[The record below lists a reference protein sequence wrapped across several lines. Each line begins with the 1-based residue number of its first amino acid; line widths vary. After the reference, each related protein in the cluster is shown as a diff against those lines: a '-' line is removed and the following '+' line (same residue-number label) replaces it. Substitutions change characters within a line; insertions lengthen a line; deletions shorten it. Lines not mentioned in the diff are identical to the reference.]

1 VRAYCYGALLEPD
14 PDDGFIVTFPD
25 VPAALTA
32 GQDRAEALA
41 NAVDALGVA
50 LLGCLE
56 HGEPLPEPR
65 VIADGLVRVC
75 PSAVDAAKIA
85 VIEAWPDSGM
95 TETALAERLRIGE
108 DAVRSILDPRAAT
121 KLPAL
126 EAALMAL
133 GRRLIVGTEA
143 A

>member
-1 VRAYCYGALLEPD
+1 MRAYCYGAFLESD
-14 PDDGFIVTFPD
+14 PDGGLIVTFPD

-32 GQDRAEALA
+32 SGDRDEALA
-41 NAVDALGVA
+41 DAADALGVA
-50 LLGCLE
+50 LLGCLD
-56 HGEPLPEPR
+56 HGGPLPEPR
-65 VIADGLVRVC
+65 AIADGLVPVC

-85 VIEAWPDSGM
+85 VIETWRDSGM
-95 TETALAERLRIGE
+95 AESALAERLRVGE
-108 DAVRSILDPRAAT
+108 AAVRSILDPRAAT
-121 KLPAL
+121 ELPVL